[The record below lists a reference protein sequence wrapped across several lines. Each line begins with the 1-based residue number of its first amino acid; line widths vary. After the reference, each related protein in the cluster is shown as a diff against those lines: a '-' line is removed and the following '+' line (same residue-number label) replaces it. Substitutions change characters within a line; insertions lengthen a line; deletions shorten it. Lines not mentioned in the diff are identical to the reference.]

1 MVVPAVLTAGF
12 APFLVLASYVVRLTI
27 VARRTAD
34 TFPFN
39 SQLRNPVALRE
50 EFSDDR

>member
-1 MVVPAVLTAGF
+1 VVVPAVLTAGF